1 MTKWRVS
8 NILLA
13 SFILLYLLTSVGLY
27 LQNVRNWREKDHDKV
42 FLKDKRDPLQGCDEN
57 CCEVNDAY
65 RKKINAFFQL
75 FRNKSN
81 LLEKEQL
88 ALMSSCRILMD
99 DEVLLRALKYGS
111 PNGYSDNK
119 IKSPKELKKYPNNHQ
134 LQKKIKDCRPLGYS
148 KTSLPLTALASFPGS
163 GNTWVRH
170 LLQQATGRTKP
181 SRSNC

>member
-1 MTKWRVS
+1 MRNWRVS
-8 NILLA
+8 NILLV
-13 SFILLYLLTSVGLY
+13 SFMFLYLLTSVGLY
-27 LQNVRNWREKDHDKV
+27 LQNLRNWCENGHDKV
-42 FLKDKRDPLQGCDEN
+42 LLKDKTDSLQGCDEN
-57 CCEVNDAY
+57 CCEINNAY
-65 RKKINAFFQL
+65 KKKIKAFFQL

-81 LLEKEQL
+81 LVEKEEL

-111 PNGYSDNK
+111 TNDYSDNK
-119 IKSPKELKKYPNNHQ
+119 IKSPKQLKKYPNKQQ
-134 LQKKIKDCRPLGYS
+134 LQKKTKDCRPLAYS

-181 SRSNC
+181 S

>member
-1 MTKWRVS
+1 M
-8 NILLA
+8 LLA
-13 SFILLYLLTSVGLY
+13 SFMLLYLLTSVGLY
-27 LQNVRNWREKDHDKV
+27 LQNVRNWLEKDHDKV

-81 LLEKEQL
+81 LVEKEEL
-88 ALMSSCRILMD
+88 ALMSSCRILMED
-99 DEVLLRALKYGS
+99 DVLSRALKYGS
-111 PNGYSDNK
+111 TNDYNDNEV
-119 IKSPKELKKYPNNHQ
+119 KSPKKLKKYPNKQ
-134 LQKKIKDCRPLGYS
+134 LLQKNKDCRPLGYS

-181 SRSNC
+181 SW